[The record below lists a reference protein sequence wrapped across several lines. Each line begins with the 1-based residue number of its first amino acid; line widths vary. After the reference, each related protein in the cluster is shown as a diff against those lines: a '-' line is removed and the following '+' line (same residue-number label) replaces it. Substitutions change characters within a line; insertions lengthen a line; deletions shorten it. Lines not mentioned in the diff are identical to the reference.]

1 MEDKDIIGL
10 WRSYDKKLEES
21 LLLNRRQTEDMTKL
35 KVKSFLS
42 SMKPV
47 KGLTILIGI
56 IWVSLGAVI
65 VGNLFVYA
73 FDRVGPFFLFSAALQ
88 LLITFVAIVIYL
100 YQLALIARVGIHESV
115 SETQE
120 KLARL
125 RSSTIWAA
133 RILFLQLPLWTTF
146 YWSSVMWEHVGL
158 WVYLINGLIT
168 GSFLFAA
175 LWLFFNIRYENR
187 DKKWFRLIFRGK
199 EWDPVLQSMDLLK
212 QLETYKR

>member
-1 MEDKDIIGL
+1 MEDKDIIAL
-10 WRSYDKKLEES
+10 WKSYDTKLEES
-21 LLLNRRQTEDMTKL
+21 LLLNRRHTEEMTKL
-35 KVKSFLS
+35 NVKSSLS

-47 KGLTILIGI
+47 KGFTILIGMT
-56 IWVSLGAVI
+56 WVSLGAVV
-65 VGNLFVYA
+65 VGKLFVYA
-73 FDRVGPFFLFSAALQ
+73 FDRVSPFFLFSAALQ

-100 YQLALIARVGIHESV
+100 YQLVLIARVGIHESV

-146 YWSSVMWEHVGL
+146 YWSSAMWEHAGL
-158 WVYLINGLIT
+158 WVYLVNGLIT

-199 EWDPVLQSMDLLK
+199 EWDPVLRSMDLLK

>member
-1 MEDKDIIGL
+1 MEDQNIIGL
-10 WRSYDKKLEES
+10 WKHYDKKLEES
-21 LLLNRRQTEDMTKL
+21 LLLNRQHTEDMTKL

-47 KGLTILIGI
+47 KRITLLVGI
-56 IWVSLGAVI
+56 IWVGLGAAI
-65 VGNLFVYA
+65 TGSLFVYA
-73 FDRVGPFFLFSAALQ
+73 FDQVSLFFLCSAALQ
-88 LLITFVAIVIYL
+88 LLLTFAAIVIYL
-100 YQLALIARVGIHESV
+100 YQLILIGQVDIHESV
-115 SETQE
+115 VETQE

-125 RSSTIWAA
+125 RSSTIWVT

-146 YWSSVMWEHVGL
+146 YWSNAMWEHAGF

-187 DKKWFRLIFRGK
+187 DKRWFRLLFHGK
-199 EWDPVLQSMDLLK
+199 EWDPVLRSMELLK
-212 QLETYKR
+212 ELETYRN